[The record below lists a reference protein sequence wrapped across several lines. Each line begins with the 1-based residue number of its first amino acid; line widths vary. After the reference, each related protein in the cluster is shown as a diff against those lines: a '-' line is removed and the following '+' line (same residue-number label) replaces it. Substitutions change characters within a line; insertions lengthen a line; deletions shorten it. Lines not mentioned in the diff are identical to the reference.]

1 MAIRNC
7 HIATYQRFTK
17 FGTLPYFYINNAF
30 FIHPF
35 FIFTVYN
42 ISHDNKFSTNPKD
55 LKMEKKI
62 KIAVIA
68 CGNRSRGVV
77 NCLLK
82 ASKGNVEIVSVYDPD
97 PAEMDYA
104 CKAWNTDTALHC
116 ASSIEAINAPG
127 VEWVMIFSPNAF
139 HKQHIL
145 EAFAANKDVFTEKPL
160 ATTIEDCKEIYNA
173 YKASGKLFATGFVL
187 RYSDVYRK
195 IKSLLDS
202 GKYGYL
208 MTIEANENIRTAHGG
223 YIMCNWRRK
232 TEISGPHILEK
243 CCHDLDLIEWF
254 VGSLP
259 SRVYAMGGRDFFKSE
274 NALLEAKYGA
284 DKFHCWRDAHKLPS
298 PFHDDTD
305 LMDNLISVAEFRN
318 KVRVSFN
325 CTMSNIIPERRMS
338 FHCSEGNIIVDL
350 YQKLIR
356 CRNIGEEGELII
368 DFPTSD
374 GHGGGDTI
382 IMEELYDTMISG
394 TAPKCSGSEGLESAV
409 YALALDRAAVTGKV
423 VDLEPVWASLGR

>member
-1 MAIRNC
+1 MQE
-7 HIATYQRFTK
+7 T
-17 FGTLPYFYINNAF
+17 
-30 FIHPF
+30 
-35 FIFTVYN
+35 
-42 ISHDNKFSTNPKD
+42 
-55 LKMEKKI
+55 I

-68 CGNRSRGVV
+68 CGNRARAVI

-82 ASKGNVEIVSVYDPD
+82 ASERKVDIVSVYDPY
-97 PAEMDYA
+97 PEEMEFA
-104 CKAWNTDTALHC
+104 CNTWLAPNAKRC
-116 ASSIEAINAPG
+116 ASSLEAINTPG

-160 ATTIEDCKEIYNA
+160 ATSIEDCKEIYDA
-173 YKASGKLFATGFVL
+173 YKQSGKLFATGFVL
-187 RYSDVYRK
+187 RYSELYRK

-202 GKYGYL
+202 GKFGYL
-208 MTIEANENIRTAHGG
+208 MTVEANENIRPAHGG

-254 VGSLP
+254 VNSLP
-259 SRVYAMGGRDFFKSE
+259 SKVYAMGGRDFFKSE
-274 NALLEAKYGA
+274 NAHLEAKYGA

-318 KVRVSFN
+318 GVRVSFN

-338 FHCSEGNIIVDL
+338 FHCSEGNIIIDL
-350 YQKLIR
+350 YKAEIR
-356 CRNIGEEGELII
+356 CRNIADEGETVISYSG
-368 DFPTSD
+368 SD
-374 GHGGGDTI
+374 GHGGGDSI
-382 IMEELYDTMISG
+382 IMEELYDTMCNG
-394 TAPKCSGSEGLESAV
+394 TEPKCSGSEGLESAI
-409 YALALDRAAVTGKV
+409 YAMALDQAAQSGKII
-423 VDLEPVWASLGR
+423 DLEPIWKKLER